1 MKEKAKYYAAKMGV
15 LQNFEILLGASTDF
29 DGVFRDSIR
38 LGS

>member
-1 MKEKAKYYAAKMGV
+1 MKEAKYYAAKMGV
-15 LQNFEILLGASTDF
+15 LQNFEILLFGASTDF